1 MSKESHN
8 SNIQPELEA
17 RIIAMLL
24 GEASDFEREELNRL
38 IEQRPELAA
47 FRRRMQQTHG
57 LLQEMSDGDFA
68 APAGDWKLPADKRSS
83 VLAVIRGE
91 ATARTATQNA
101 SLPAH
106 QPGFAR
112 SIVHWKVTKA
122 VAVLGV
128 AGIVCAIAMSS
139 YFLNERVASE
149 TSYAIARVDKP
160 RDEMALSGGTNLDF
174 QLDGANVVREVAPLF
189 APPTSDNFERKQKSE
204 VALAAIR
211 ETLAADDT
219 LPNLAYLGDDT
230 QYSSAGSEFE
240 LERLRRATSTR
251 ENGPV
256 SGPLEVDSPELIAKS
271 ADSSFGGLR
280 KENRIGSG
288 PANSQPQIPTQVGG
302 REVSDLASIAAT
314 DVNGTDG
321 TEPFFQ
327 LNRESVTSIMPQGSP
342 SNALSPGII
351 IDDKEEA
358 TITGTAQENA
368 AENRSLIEAREDSP
382 EEFSYGSPEVA
393 ERDSRSRA
401 LGFEREQ
408 AQARFRALE
417 ESVSDFSNDH
427 GQLVSPEG
435 KYEID
440 SEHLG
445 NEVRLSETTDRS
457 DVTDPA
463 SGITDE
469 NLNGRMGGGGGRF
482 GRGQNIEMPSES
494 ESIAEGR
501 MRVGTGFSDSETQS
515 SSWNLIRDSAQEP
528 IAADD
533 LSSPNS
539 LDSTLDGFA
548 LPDPTSEYAFSSGE
562 AGRNGEQHSN
572 RSGDIPAV
580 TAVPRSDHSED
591 GFRRPNLG
599 MASPGTFT
607 DDFDIQFQQGSF
619 ELGIPQLGINS
630 SSSSDTSRPVVEPET
645 AASSDRVRLRK
656 DVDADGERDI
666 AYSGKDPHNQESVS
680 ELTQA
685 AGQPLVSNGEGIVL
699 SKETRSLRR
708 EENQA
713 ELLSKGG
720 GLPVIDGFNPG
731 GFLGFWPGQDENA
744 KSLKRP
750 AVERIA
756 PPAGLNETS
765 AAEDAFSTL
774 SLHVSDV
781 SFKLALAALGRGEWP
796 EAVKVRIEEFVNAF
810 DYGDPMPANGEKV
823 ACVVEQS
830 IHPFVQQRNLL
841 RVSMRTAAA
850 GRASST
856 PLRLTFLLD
865 NSGSM
870 ERVDRQQ
877 TVRRAFALLA
887 QQLTPIDQ
895 VTLISFARQ
904 PRLLA
909 DKVAGAEAGE
919 LVQLIDQLPSE
930 GGTNIEAALQL
941 AFEKAREQQTPGAQ
955 NRIILLTDGAVN
967 LGNANPES
975 LSQMVSAMRSSG
987 IAFDAAGISADGLN
1001 DEVLEALTRKGDG
1014 RYYLLDSVEST
1025 DDGFARQIAGAL
1037 RPSAKNVKVQVE
1049 FNPKRVGRYKLLG
1062 IEKHI
1067 LKKEDFRNDKV
1078 DAAEMAAAE
1087 AGVAMY
1093 QFEAKP
1099 DGEGDVG
1106 SVFVRFQDLSTG
1118 QMIENRW
1125 PIPYEADAPRPDQ
1138 AAPSLR
1144 IATAAALLAAKFR
1157 GEPLG
1162 ESVDLQALSHLVSGL
1177 PDHERNDTRVQQLQQ
1192 MIEQTRQLSGN

>member
-1 MSKESHN
+1 
-8 SNIQPELEA
+8 
-17 RIIAMLL
+17 
-24 GEASDFEREELNRL
+24 
-38 IEQRPELAA
+38 
-47 FRRRMQQTHG
+47 
-57 LLQEMSDGDFA
+57 
-68 APAGDWKLPADKRSS
+68 
-83 VLAVIRGE
+83 
-91 ATARTATQNA
+91 
-101 SLPAH
+101 
-106 QPGFAR
+106 
-112 SIVHWKVTKA
+112 
-122 VAVLGV
+122 
-128 AGIVCAIAMSS
+128 
-139 YFLNERVASE
+139 
-149 TSYAIARVDKP
+149 
-160 RDEMALSGGTNLDF
+160 
-174 QLDGANVVREVAPLF
+174 
-189 APPTSDNFERKQKSE
+189 
-204 VALAAIR
+204 
-211 ETLAADDT
+211 
-219 LPNLAYLGDDT
+219 
-230 QYSSAGSEFE
+230 
-240 LERLRRATSTR
+240 
-251 ENGPV
+251 
-256 SGPLEVDSPELIAKS
+256 
-271 ADSSFGGLR
+271 
-280 KENRIGSG
+280 
-288 PANSQPQIPTQVGG
+288 
-302 REVSDLASIAAT
+302 
-314 DVNGTDG
+314 
-321 TEPFFQ
+321 
-327 LNRESVTSIMPQGSP
+327 
-342 SNALSPGII
+342 
-351 IDDKEEA
+351 
-358 TITGTAQENA
+358 
-368 AENRSLIEAREDSP
+368 
-382 EEFSYGSPEVA
+382 
-393 ERDSRSRA
+393 
-401 LGFEREQ
+401 
-408 AQARFRALE
+408 
-417 ESVSDFSNDH
+417 
-427 GQLVSPEG
+427 
-435 KYEID
+435 
-440 SEHLG
+440 
-445 NEVRLSETTDRS
+445 
-457 DVTDPA
+457 
-463 SGITDE
+463 
-469 NLNGRMGGGGGRF
+469 
-482 GRGQNIEMPSES
+482 
-494 ESIAEGR
+494 
-501 MRVGTGFSDSETQS
+501 
-515 SSWNLIRDSAQEP
+515 
-528 IAADD
+528 
-533 LSSPNS
+533 
-539 LDSTLDGFA
+539 
-548 LPDPTSEYAFSSGE
+548 
-562 AGRNGEQHSN
+562 
-572 RSGDIPAV
+572 
-580 TAVPRSDHSED
+580 
-591 GFRRPNLG
+591 
-599 MASPGTFT
+599 
-607 DDFDIQFQQGSF
+607 
-619 ELGIPQLGINS
+619 
-630 SSSSDTSRPVVEPET
+630 
-645 AASSDRVRLRK
+645 
-656 DVDADGERDI
+656 
-666 AYSGKDPHNQESVS
+666 
-680 ELTQA
+680 
-685 AGQPLVSNGEGIVL
+685 
-699 SKETRSLRR
+699 
-708 EENQA
+708 
-713 ELLSKGG
+713 
-720 GLPVIDGFNPG
+720 
-731 GFLGFWPGQDENA
+731 
-744 KSLKRP
+744 
-750 AVERIA
+750 
-756 PPAGLNETS
+756 
-765 AAEDAFSTL
+765 
-774 SLHVSDV
+774 
-781 SFKLALAALGRGEWP
+781 
-796 EAVKVRIEEFVNAF
+796 
-810 DYGDPMPANGEKV
+810 MPANGEKV